1 MVLFEIWSVGKKPF
15 SKFSNSE
22 VVRQINTGYN
32 QPPPPGCP
40 RAIYQLMVDCWY
52 VCHINRH
59 IIMITVIASILQMI
73 ILNLTGILSTHN
85 APHSQALSTT

>member
-15 SKFSNSE
+15 SELSNKE
-22 VVRQINTGYN
+22 AINLIDTGYN

-52 VCHINRH
+52 KINLCPQFHIF
-59 IIMITVIASILQMI
+59 TTL
-73 ILNLTGILSTHN
+73 
-85 APHSQALSTT
+85 HSQTSLILHMQY